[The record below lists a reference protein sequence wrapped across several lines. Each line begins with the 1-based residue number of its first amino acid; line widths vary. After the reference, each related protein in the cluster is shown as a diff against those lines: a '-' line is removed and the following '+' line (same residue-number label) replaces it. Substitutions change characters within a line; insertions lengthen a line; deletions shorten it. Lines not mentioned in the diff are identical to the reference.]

1 MDERERQY
9 REYLSLRQHEQEEEI
24 NREYYRQ
31 EERQSGSSLHDS
43 SDDKYGQFFPENRK
57 KTRRVSVTETP
68 YGMSELRRAQKERER
83 RDREMQEYL
92 AAREADR
99 NKRGVRSGIR
109 HADYDEH
116 GEYREYERVNRR
128 EQQVRRLHTRNRIP
142 LLMQ

>member
-9 REYLSLRQHEQEEEI
+9 QEYLSLRQHEQEEEI

-31 EERQSGSSLHDS
+31 EERQRESSLHDS

-99 NKRGVRSGIR
+99 NKRGVRSGIT
-109 HADYDEH
+109 HGDYNEH
-116 GEYREYERVNRR
+116 GEYREYERVKPQRAAGF
-128 EQQVRRLHTRNRIP
+128 P
-142 LLMQ
+142 